1 MTRVRPS
8 SSLPWTLAALIG
20 LVFVA
25 VLIRTAWISD
35 DALITLR
42 TVLNVTHGYGLTY
55 NIAERVQT
63 FTHPLWM
70 VLLTAAYTAIGN
82 VYYAT
87 FALSVGTSFFAFWLA
102 VQRAASVSR
111 AVLVTVVLLFSRA
124 FVDFSTSG
132 LENPLSHV
140 LIALFV
146 IRAIAQHES
155 GVGLRGLWTL
165 ASLLYLTRPDDV
177 LVVAPA
183 LLAATWR
190 APTWSARARAATIG
204 LMPAAAWTLFAL
216 AYFGFPFPNTAYAK
230 LATGISARE
239 TWLQGGLYLVDSFDR
254 DPLTVLTIG
263 LGVIAGIASRGLP
276 RAVAIGIVINLVYI
290 VSVGGDFMSGRFMTV
305 PLFAATLILGWRLAS
320 TVAPARGWDAARP
333 VVVGAVTVVL
343 AIAGSRVPHI
353 PLFSDSRFD
362 DRGIRPSGIT
372 NERGFY
378 FAERSLVHAK
388 RSTFT
393 EPAWP
398 RGAALPATFDV
409 SETCG
414 LMGASGIDAGVFV
427 HLLDTCA
434 LADPLLAR
442 LPAVYNSDWRI
453 GHFRRMIP
461 DGYRESL
468 EQRENRLIDPALRSY
483 YDDLRLVIASPS
495 LWTAARWAAIWR
507 LNTGGSGAGIDRRFY
522 RHEGSIAEIA
532 SLAAPM
538 PDGTDIDAPGVRP
551 LTLPLAVFCDARPGR
566 RAFDIALDS
575 NDRYEVLFLRG
586 RGIVGR
592 MELGP
597 VPEHRR
603 KPGLTSYNMDAPPAA
618 FAGGFDT
625 IIVSPMDGD
634 DRFAIGHLLID
645 GVAATQAELDR
656 RRDIRERLDRG
667 R

>member
-1 MTRVRPS
+1 M
-8 SSLPWTLAALIG
+8 ALLC
-20 LVFVA
+20 LVFLA

-70 VLLTAAYTAIGN
+70 ALLTAAYTAIGN
-82 VYYAT
+82 VYYTT
-87 FALSVGTSFFAFWLA
+87 FALSMATSLAAFWLA
-102 VQRAASVSR
+102 VTRASSASRAA
-111 AVLVTVVLLFSRA
+111 LVAVVLLFSRA
-124 FVDFSTSG
+124 FIDFSTSG

-140 LIALFV
+140 LVAVFV
-146 IRAIAQHES
+146 IGAIANRES
-155 GVGLRGLWTL
+155 GVGLRTLWTL
-165 ASLLYLTRPDDV
+165 TSLLYLTRPDDV

-183 LLAATWR
+183 LLVATWR
-190 APTWSARARAATIG
+190 APTWGARARAAAFG
-204 LMPAAAWTLFAL
+204 LVPAAMWTLFAL

-254 DPLTVLTIG
+254 DPLTMLTIG
-263 LGVIAGIASRGLP
+263 LGVIAGVTSRGLS
-276 RAVAIGIVINLVYI
+276 RAVAIGIVIDLLYI

-305 PLFAATLILGWRLAS
+305 PLFAATLILGWRLAP
-320 TVAPARGWDAARP
+320 APEPARGWDAARP
-333 VVVGAVTVVL
+333 VVVGAVTLVL
-343 AIAGSRVPHI
+343 AIAGSRTANI

-362 DRGIRPSGIT
+362 DRGVRPSGIT

-378 FAERSLVHAK
+378 FSERSLVHAK
-388 RSTFT
+388 RSTFA

-398 RGAALPATFDV
+398 RGPALPAAFDV

-414 LMGASGIDAGVFV
+414 LMGVSGIDSGALV

-442 LPAVYNSDWRI
+442 LPAVYNNEWRI

-468 EQRENRLIDPALRSY
+468 ERRDNRLTDPALRRY
-483 YDDLRLVIASPS
+483 YDDLRLAIASPS
-495 LWTAARWAAIWR
+495 IWTAARWAAIWR
-507 LNTGGSGAGIDRRFY
+507 LNTGGSDAGIDRRFY
-522 RHEGSIAEIA
+522 RHAGSITEID
-532 SLAAPM
+532 SLATPM
-538 PDGTDIDAPGVRP
+538 ADGTAIDAPGVRQ
-551 LTLPLAVFCDARPGR
+551 LTLPLAIFCDARPGR
-566 RAFDIALDS
+566 RAFDVALDS
-575 NDRYEVLFLRG
+575 NDRYELLFLRG
-586 RGIVGR
+586 RDIVGK

-603 KPGLTSYNMDAPPAA
+603 KPGLTSYNMDVPPGALA
-618 FAGGFDT
+618 KGFDT

-634 DRFAIGHLLID
+634 DRFAIGHLLLD

-656 RRDIRERLDRG
+656 RREVRERLDSG

>member
-1 MTRVRPS
+1 M
-8 SSLPWTLAALIG
+8 ALLC
-20 LVFVA
+20 LVFFA

-55 NIAERVQT
+55 NVAERVQT

-70 VLLTAAYTAIGN
+70 AMLTATYTAIGN

-87 FALSVGTSFFAFWLA
+87 FALSLATSVAVFWLA
-102 VQRAASVSR
+102 VKRASSATRAA
-111 AVLVTVVLLFSRA
+111 LVAVVLLFSRA
-124 FVDFSTSG
+124 FIDFSTSG

-140 LIALFV
+140 LIAAFV
-146 IRAIAQHES
+146 IRAIANRES

-165 ASLLYLTRPDDV
+165 TSLLYLTRPDDV

-183 LLAATWR
+183 LLLATWR
-190 APTWSARARAATIG
+190 APTWSARARAAAIG
-204 LMPAAAWTLFAL
+204 LAPAAAWTLFAL

-254 DPLTVLTIG
+254 DPLTMLTIG
-263 LGVIAGIASRGLP
+263 LGVIAGVASRGLS
-276 RAVAIGIVINLVYI
+276 RAVAIGIVIDLLYV

-305 PLFAATLILGWRLAS
+305 PLFAATLILGWRLTPALD
-320 TVAPARGWDAARP
+320 PARGWNAARP
-333 VVVGAVTVVL
+333 VVVGAATLVL
-343 AIAGSRVPHI
+343 AIAGSRTPNI

-362 DRGIRPSGIT
+362 DRGVRPSGIT

-378 FAERSLVHAK
+378 FSERSLVHAK
-388 RSTFT
+388 RSTFA

-398 RGAALPATFDV
+398 RGAALPAAFEV

-414 LMGASGIDAGVFV
+414 LMGVSGIDSGALV

-442 LPAVYNSDWRI
+442 LPAVYNNEWRI

-461 DGYRESL
+461 DGYRDSL
-468 EQRENRLIDPALRSY
+468 ERRENRLTDPALHRY
-483 YDDLRLVIASPS
+483 YDDLRLAIASPS
-495 LWTAARWAAIWR
+495 MWTAARWTAIWR
-507 LNTGGSGAGIDRRFY
+507 LNTGGSDAGIDRRFY
-522 RHEGSIAEIA
+522 RHAGSITELDR
-532 SLAAPM
+532 LATPM
-538 PDGTDIDAPGVRP
+538 ADGTAIDAPGVRQ
-551 LTLPLAVFCDARPGR
+551 LTLPLAIVCDARPGR
-566 RAFDIALDS
+566 RAFDISLDS

-586 RGIVGR
+586 RDIVGR

-597 VPEHRR
+597 VPAHRR
-603 KPGLTSYNMDAPPAA
+603 KPGLTSYNMDVPPDALA
-618 FAGGFDT
+618 DGFDT

-634 DRFAIGHLLID
+634 DRFAIGHLLLD

-656 RRDIRERLDRG
+656 RREIRERLDSG

>member
-1 MTRVRPS
+1 MHPS
-8 SSLPWTLAALIG
+8 LSLPRALIALIG
-20 LVFVA
+20 LIFVA

-70 VLLTAAYTAIGN
+70 ALLTTAYSAIGN

-87 FALSVGTSFFAFWLA
+87 FVLSVAMSFAAFWIA
-102 VQRAASVSR
+102 VRRAASASQ
-111 AVLVTVVLLFSRA
+111 AALVAVVLLFSRA

-140 LIALFV
+140 LLAAFV
-146 IRAIAQHES
+146 IRAISYRDS
-155 GVGLRGLWTL
+155 GDGLRALWMLT
-165 ASLLYLTRPDDV
+165 SLLYLTRPDDV

-183 LLAATWR
+183 LIVATWQ
-190 APTWSARARAATIG
+190 APSWSARTRAAVIG
-204 LMPAAAWTLFAL
+204 LAPAVVWTLFAL

-254 DPLTVLTIG
+254 DPLTVLTIA
-263 LGVIAGIASRGLP
+263 LGVIAGATSRGLA
-276 RAVAIGIVINLVYI
+276 RALAIGIAINLLYI

-305 PLFAATLILGWRLAS
+305 PLFAATLILGWRLTPTLDPAS
-320 TVAPARGWDAARP
+320 GWNITRP
-333 VVVGAVTVVL
+333 VVVVAITVVL
-343 AIAGSRVPHI
+343 AIAGSRTSHI

-362 DRGIRPSGIT
+362 DRGVRPSGIT

-378 FAERSLVHAK
+378 FTERSLVHAK
-388 RSTFT
+388 RSTFA

-398 RGAALPATFDV
+398 RNAALPEVFDV

-414 LMGASGIDAGVFV
+414 LMGVSGIDSGAFV

-442 LPAVYNSDWRI
+442 LPAVYNNEWRI

-461 DGYRESL
+461 DGYREGL
-468 EQRENRLIDPALRSY
+468 ERRENRLTDPALRRY
-483 YDDLRLVIASPS
+483 YDDLRLAIASPS
-495 LWTAARWAAIWR
+495 LWTTARWAAIWR
-507 LNTGGSGAGIDRRFY
+507 LNTGGSDAGVDRRFY
-522 RHEGSIAEIA
+522 SHAGSITEID
-532 SLAAPM
+532 SLATPM
-538 PDGTDIDAPGVRP
+538 ADGTAVDAPGVKL
-551 LTLPLAVFCDARPGR
+551 LTLPLAIFCDARPGR
-566 RAFDIALDS
+566 RFFDIALDS

-586 RGIVGR
+586 RGIVGKL
-592 MELGP
+592 ELGP

-603 KPGLTSYNMDAPPAA
+603 KPGLTSYNMDVPPGAL
-618 FAGGFDT
+618 AGGFDT
-625 IIVSPMDGD
+625 IIVSPMDSD
-634 DRFAIGHLLID
+634 DRFAIGHLLLD
-645 GVAATQAELDR
+645 GVASTQPELDR
-656 RRDIRERLDRG
+656 RHAIREQADRA